1 MNKIRMIAF
10 DLDGTLLDSEKQ
22 ITEYTKEV
30 LKQAAGRGIEIVPST
45 GRPFK
50 GVPKDVL
57 NLPGVRYAVTSNGA
71 RMIEVKSGETV
82 DSMLLSFE
90 NAKEILDIFR
100 EYDTIRD
107 VFYDGRG
114 YTERKKTVHIER
126 YMVKPVMAEYF
137 RASRIAVDDIDELF
151 LKENRAVDKV
161 HALFADLGE
170 RQEAFERLRNL
181 PAAEPSSS
189 VKNNIEVNAAG
200 VHKGIG
206 LKRLGDMLGI
216 RTDEI
221 LAFGDGLN
229 DIRMLRTAGIGVA
242 MENASQE
249 VKEAAD
255 DTAFSNDRDGVA
267 KYIEKHVLS

>member
-10 DLDGTLLDSEKQ
+10 DLDGTLLNSDKK

-30 LKQAAGRGIEIVPST
+30 LKKAAGIGMEIVPST
-45 GRPFK
+45 GRPLK
-50 GVPKDVL
+50 GVPAEVL
-57 NLPGVRYAVTSNGA
+57 KLPGVRYAVTSNGA
-71 RMIEVKSGETV
+71 RMIEAGSGKTI

-90 NAKEILDIFR
+90 NAKEILAIFG

-114 YTERKKTVHIER
+114 YTERKKAAHMDKYLAE
-126 YMVKPVMAEYF
+126 PVMAEYF
-137 RASRIAVDDIDELF
+137 RASRTAVEDIDELF
-151 LKENRAVDKV
+151 FKENRAVDKV
-161 HALFADLGE
+161 HALFADLKE

-181 PAAEPSSS
+181 QGAEPSSS

-200 VHKGIG
+200 VHKGVG
-206 LKRLGDMLGI
+206 LKRLGAMLGI

-229 DIRMLRTAGIGVA
+229 DIRMLQTAGIGVA
-242 MENASQE
+242 MENAPRE

-255 DTAFSNDRDGVA
+255 YTTASNDRNGVA
-267 KYIEKHVLS
+267 EYIERHVLN